1 MSAFLMWTE
10 LLSPPDLRT
19 GASDEQEAVKK
30 ALEIFK
36 SIPKSP

>member
-10 LLSPPDLRT
+10 LLSPSDLRT

-30 ALEIFK
+30 ALEILK
-36 SIPKSP
+36 NIPKSP